1 MTEKQ
6 LEFLKETNRD
16 NLLGRYIT
24 RMQERIGVAATE
36 EEKRMLEEALKSG
49 VEALLGGEG
58 GTGTNGKEESP

>member
-24 RMQERIGVAATE
+24 RMQERIGVATE